1 MAERSKEP
9 DSSAKRGHN
18 FSITNVCNT
27 RDFWSTCV
35 GVGSNPTPDKSHFRL
50 IKIIERFC
58 VGKIIF
64 E

>member
-1 MAERSKEP
+1 MAERSKAP

-18 FSITNVCNT
+18 FSVTNVCNW

-35 GVGSNPTPDKSHFRL
+35 GVGSNPTPDNSHFRL

-58 VGKIIF
+58 AGKIIF